1 MRINNEQIPNIG
13 NSKKKQRRAVFS
25 IMIGVRMLYT
35 VAWKADGIIS
45 GIGECLQGGWLQNG
59 KMYNIK
65 WRYEL

>member
-1 MRINNEQIPNIG
+1 
-13 NSKKKQRRAVFS
+13 
-25 IMIGVRMLYT
+25 MIGVRMLYT

-45 GIGECLQGGWLQNG
+45 GIGEWLQGGWLQNG